1 MKKQLIIISLMML
14 LSFSACSKEQNVTTS
29 STTPKAQEVTEPA
42 KQSTTETENTQTA
55 TSTQTQEATVPTD
68 NKDTATADSSATSK
82 DPYVMDVPSFEYY
95 ASNQTSTNETPSI
108 ALEMSSS
115 ETNSITDTDKW
126 FEQNNLSLNK
136 YQFRDKTNTDLP
148 TEIETMYESLILTNA
163 FHDDAYI
170 YCMYGTNY
178 SDSYILR
185 IYDLN
190 THALVHTIDF
200 SNYMYTTNNANS
212 GASGTE
218 QQLIWAS
225 IKDGVLYVSNS
236 HRTYA
241 STTNNKNAYITAID
255 LKDMHVIWRS
265 DALVSNAENFL
276 ILDNVIICGYGFTDE
291 DDYLNEL
298 DPSNGKVINSIPLKS
313 APSYL
318 IQKDNQIFVRTYNM
332 NYVFTVAPK

>member
-1 MKKQLIIISLMML
+1 MMI

-55 TSTQTQEATVPTD
+55 TSTQTQETTAPTE
-68 NKDTATADSSATSK
+68 NKATATADNSAISK
-82 DPYVMDVPSFEYY
+82 DPYVMEVPSFEYY
-95 ASNQTSTNETPSI
+95 TSNQSSTTKTPSI
-108 ALEMSSS
+108 ALKMSSS
-115 ETNSITDTDKW
+115 EPNNITDTDKW
-126 FEQNNLSLNK
+126 FEQNKLSLNQ
-136 YQFRDKTNTDLP
+136 YLNLDNANANLP
-148 TEIETMYESLILTNA
+148 SGIDAMYDNLILTNA
-163 FHDDAYI
+163 YYDDSYI

-185 IYDLN
+185 IYDSN
-190 THALVHTIDF
+190 TNAIVNTIDF
-200 SNYMYTTNNANS
+200 SNYMYEPNTTNEEALS
-212 GASGTE
+212 FP
-218 QQLIWAS
+218 QQINWAS
-225 IKDGVLYVSNS
+225 IKDGILYVSNR

-255 LKDMHVIWRS
+255 LNDMHVIWRS
-265 DALVSNAENFL
+265 DALISNAENFL

-291 DDYLNEL
+291 DDNLYEL
-298 DPSNGKVINSIPLKS
+298 DRSNGKVIDSIPLKS